1 MNRMPVEMAEA
12 DDPMPKVAE
21 MEVRK
26 IIVDGVLGQFELT
39 REEFIKDA
47 QTDPERLY
55 EQMERTIKRLE
66 RAGWP
71 HAYNPNAGVG
81 ESDQH
86 TDEEGNNDQPN
97 NIDEMVDKWE
107 ARFAETDRQI
117 QQKDSQIDQLIDERD
132 SYRNAYA
139 ESQLQRRHPSVE
151 SSGSAGVQGKSE
163 KVPDPPILTD
173 GKDPEFE
180 DWKVEME
187 NKFEVNAD
195 RYPTDISRRA
205 YLLTRTGGLARQ
217 QLSVR
222 ARADS
227 TNPFTSMNEML
238 DALTTAFRNPHRR
251 LEALHQLNNLKL
263 RVSDNFSEFLAN
275 FMRLANEAEVEQK
288 NWKSELHRRL
298 TPKVY
303 ELTISHMA
311 EGISF
316 KDMSSY
322 AGQVF
327 QTLGFKDKDTHPRST
342 RNGRIAGSTAGNT
355 STNETTMSPDRKELM
370 TQGKCFHCKE
380 TGHIFRDCPR
390 RRGNNNITLKSLE
403 PTQELDAGKV

>member
-1 MNRMPVEMAEA
+1 
-12 DDPMPKVAE
+12 
-21 MEVRK
+21 
-26 IIVDGVLGQFELT
+26 
-39 REEFIKDA
+39 
-47 QTDPERLY
+47 
-55 EQMERTIKRLE
+55 
-66 RAGWP
+66 
-71 HAYNPNAGVG
+71 
-81 ESDQH
+81 
-86 TDEEGNNDQPN
+86 
-97 NIDEMVDKWE
+97 
-107 ARFAETDRQI
+107 
-117 QQKDSQIDQLIDERD
+117 QKDSQIDQLIDERD

-151 SSGSAGVQGKSE
+151 SAGSAGAQGKSE

-217 QLSVR
+217 QLSAR

-227 TNPFTSMNEML
+227 TNPFTNMNEML

-288 NWKSELHRRL
+288 NWKS
-298 TPKVY
+298 
-303 ELTISHMA
+303 
-311 EGISF
+311 
-316 KDMSSY
+316 
-322 AGQVF
+322 
-327 QTLGFKDKDTHPRST
+327 
-342 RNGRIAGSTAGNT
+342 
-355 STNETTMSPDRKELM
+355 
-370 TQGKCFHCKE
+370 
-380 TGHIFRDCPR
+380 
-390 RRGNNNITLKSLE
+390 
-403 PTQELDAGKV
+403 